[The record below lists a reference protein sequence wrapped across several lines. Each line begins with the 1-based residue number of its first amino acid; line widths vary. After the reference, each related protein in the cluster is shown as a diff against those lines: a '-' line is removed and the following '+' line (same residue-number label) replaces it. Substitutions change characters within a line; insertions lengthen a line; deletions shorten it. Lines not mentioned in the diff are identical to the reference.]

1 MSVDPGVELNNSL
14 NCKVNSLTSA
24 TCCRV
29 RFLPT
34 LSPSVS
40 SSSKVTTSSSFVT
53 LSGITATARADAE
66 GVIHDFKKLVCTM
79 ELLACM

>member
-14 NCKVNSLTSA
+14 NCKVNSLTSV

-29 RFLPT
+29 RLPT

-40 SSSKVTTSSSFVT
+40 SSSKVTTSSSVV

-66 GVIHDFKKLVCTM
+66 GVIHGFKKLVCTM